1 MTDRAIFGRRYTSYQ
16 PAGSEVWLLNGTAVS
31 LSPATTQDFV
41 AGAPLIQGEAVY
53 VSGTF
58 VLPASAA
65 SGVQPEVFNVVGL
78 TTAAAGTSD
87 SVPVVLDDI
96 AVVSDANITAESAL
110 IPGQYYFLSKF
121 PGQITR
127 TATTSGNVTGA
138 DGYAASVAV
147 GQALSTTELKVE
159 IEAPVVLTP

>member
-16 PAGSEVWLLNGTAVS
+16 PAGSEVYLLNGTAVS
-31 LSPATTQDFV
+31 ISPVTTQNFI
-41 AGAPLIQGEAVY
+41 AGAPLIQGEAVF

-65 SGVQPEVFNVVGL
+65 SGVQPAVFNVIGL
-78 TTAAAGTSD
+78 TVAAAGTST

-96 AVVSDANITAESAL
+96 ALVSDVNITAESAL
-110 IPGQYYFLSKF
+110 VPGQYYFLSKF

-127 TATTSGNVTGA
+127 TTTTSGSVTGA
-138 DGYAASVAV
+138 DGYAASVVV